1 LRAPSLDASREKPA
15 RRRFPKARLGI
26 RGFEAPSF
34 LRRDFCATNTVYE
47 MTRLLARLADI
58 AYRRRGR
65 MVLAWVVALVVLIGL
80 GSSLAGEYNADYDTP
95 GSESEAASELTEREF
110 GGYTGQE
117 IFVVWKDPAGANS
130 PAARESVDAFLAEAK
145 EIDNVEAQTPIR
157 VSKDGTIATTT
168 LPLTVPGW
176 EVSKEDGEKLVE
188 AAEENSGGGLEIKL
202 GGDPIYRA
210 QEGASPEGIGF
221 LGGAIVLLI
230 AFGSVVAAGLPLA
243 IALVGL
249 GISSGGLILLLA
261 NVVDVP
267 DWTTAVTGLI
277 GIGVGID
284 YSLLV
289 LTRFRSAMHAGKD
302 RHDAVVEAVTTA
314 GRSVIIAGCTVVIA
328 VLGLFLTGLPYMYG
342 VAISASLAVLVMM
355 FAAVTLLPAL
365 LSYLGP
371 RVDRLRIPFL
381 GRTLKAEGDGESPA
395 ARWSHA
401 VQRRPWTAA
410 IVATAVLLA
419 LAAPALGMRL
429 GFPDAGNDPPDTMT
443 RQSYDLISE
452 GFGPGTNGP
461 LVIAAQ
467 LPGPEARADVER
479 LAQQL
484 RGEDGVAFVPPPRFN
499 EPGNAA
505 IITVIPTTSPQDE
518 ATEDLV
524 KHLRETVVPEAL
536 AGSGVRAEVGGVTAA
551 LEDQS
556 EYIVDRMPLF
566 ISGVVGLSFL
576 LLLIAF
582 HSPLI
587 SLKAGIMNLL
597 SVSAAYGVMTLVA
610 QGGTLGQLIGID
622 HEVPIAPFMPVMMF
636 AILFGLSMDYEV
648 FLISRIREEYLKD
661 GDTRRAVADGLA
673 KTARVITAAAAIMVV
688 VFLAFLTTPEVFLKL
703 FGIGLASAIFLDA
716 TVVRM
721 VLVPAVMQL
730 LGSRNWWIPDWLE
743 RILPR
748 LDTERVAVGTAE
760 GRS

>member
-1 LRAPSLDASREKPA
+1 
-15 RRRFPKARLGI
+15 
-26 RGFEAPSF
+26 
-34 LRRDFCATNTVYE
+34 
-47 MTRLLARLADI
+47 MTRRLASLADI

-65 MVLAWVVALVVLIGL
+65 MVLAWIVALIVLIGL
-80 GSSLAGEYNADYDTP
+80 GSSLGGEYEADYNTP
-95 GSESEAASELTEREF
+95 GSETKAASDITEREF
-110 GGYTGQE
+110 SGYTGQE
-117 IFVVWKDPAGANS
+117 IFVVWKDPNGATS
-130 PAARESVDAFLAEAK
+130 PAARKRVDAFLAEAK
-145 EIDNVEAQTPIR
+145 QVPHVESETPVR
-157 VSKDGTIATTT
+157 VSDDGTIGTTN

-176 EVSKEDGEKLVE
+176 EVSKEDGERLVD
-188 AAEENSGGGLEIKL
+188 AAEENSVGGLEIKL

-210 QEGASPEGIGF
+210 QEGPSPEGLGF
-221 LGGAIVLLI
+221 LGATIVLLI

-249 GISSGGLILLLA
+249 GITSGGLILLLA
-261 NVVDVP
+261 NVIDVP

-289 LTRFRSAMHAGKD
+289 LTRFRGAMRAGKD

-328 VLGLFLTGLPYMYG
+328 VLGLVLTGLPYMYG
-342 VAISASLAVLVMM
+342 VAIAASLAVLVVML
-355 FAAVTLLPAL
+355 AAVTLLPAL

-371 RVDRLRIPFL
+371 RVDRLRIPLL
-381 GRTLKAEGDGESPA
+381 GRSLKRVEGDGESPA

-410 IVATAVLLA
+410 ILATAVLLA

-429 GFPDAGNDPPDTMT
+429 GFPDAGNDPPETMT

-461 LVIAAQ
+461 LVIAAE
-467 LPGPEARADVER
+467 LPDRAAKSDVDALARR
-479 LAQQL
+479 L
-484 RGEDGVAFVPPPRFN
+484 RGENGIAFVAAPRIN
-499 EPGNAA
+499 ASGTAA
-505 IITVIPTTSPQDE
+505 IVTVVPTTSPQDE
-518 ATEDLV
+518 ATQDLV
-524 KHLRETVVPEAL
+524 THLRDVVVPEVL
-536 AGSGVRAEVGGVTAA
+536 AGSGVVAKVGGVTAA

-556 EYIVDRMPLF
+556 EWIVDRMPIF
-566 ISGVVGLSFL
+566 ISAVVGLSFL
-576 LLLIAF
+576 LLLVAF

-610 QGGTLGQLIGID
+610 QGGAVGELIGID
-622 HEVPIAPFMPVMMF
+622 HEVPVAPFMPVMMF

-661 GDTRRAVADGLA
+661 GNTRRAVADGLA

-688 VFLAFLTTPEVFLKL
+688 VFLAFLATPEVFLKL

-730 LGSRNWWIPDWLE
+730 LDHRNWWIPDWLE

-748 LDTERVAVGTAE
+748 LDVERAAVGVAE
-760 GRS
+760 SGS

>member
-1 LRAPSLDASREKPA
+1 
-15 RRRFPKARLGI
+15 
-26 RGFEAPSF
+26 
-34 LRRDFCATNTVYE
+34 
-47 MTRLLARLADI
+47 MTRRLARLADI

-65 MVLAWVVALVVLIGL
+65 VVLAWIAAAVVIIGV
-80 GSSLAGEYNADYDTP
+80 GSSLAGEYEADYNTP
-95 GSESEAASELTEREF
+95 GSESKAASDLTEQRF
-110 GGYTGQE
+110 DGYSGQE
-117 IFVVWKDPAGANS
+117 VYVVWKDEAGARS
-130 PAARESVDAFLAEAK
+130 PGARERVDAFF
-145 EIDNVEAQTPIR
+145 VEAERVDHVAEHTPIR
-157 VSKDGTIATTT
+157 VSRDGTIGSTT

-176 EVSKEDGEKLVE
+176 DVEKEDGEKLIA

-202 GGDPIYRA
+202 GGDPIYQA
-210 QEGASPEGIGF
+210 QEQTSPEGIGF
-221 LGGAIVLLI
+221 LGAAIVLLI

-243 IALVGL
+243 IALIGL
-249 GISSGGLILLLA
+249 GISSGGLIVLLA

-267 DWTTAVTGLI
+267 DWTTAVSGLI

-284 YSLLV
+284 YALLV
-289 LTRFRSAMHAGKD
+289 LTRFRSAMNAGKD

-314 GRSVIIAGCTVVIA
+314 GRSVIIAGATVVIA
-328 VLGLFLTGLPYMYG
+328 VLGLCLTALPYMYG
-342 VAISASLAVLVMM
+342 VAISASLAVLVVML
-355 FAAVTLLPAL
+355 AAVTLLPAL

-371 RVDRLRIPFL
+371 KVDRLRIPFL
-381 GRTLKAEGDGESPA
+381 GRTLRAEGNGESPA

-401 VQRRPWTAA
+401 VQRRPWPAA
-410 IVATAVLLA
+410 IAATAVLLA

-443 RQSYDLISE
+443 RQAYDLNTE

-461 LVIAAQ
+461 LVIAAE
-467 LPGPEARADVER
+467 LPDPAARARIESFAKR
-479 LAQQL
+479 L
-484 RGEDGVAFVPPPRFN
+484 RGEPGVAFVPAPQIN
-499 EPGNAA
+499 AEGNAA
-505 IITVIPTTSPQDE
+505 LITVIPRGSPQDE
-518 ATEDLV
+518 ATEELV
-524 KHLRETVVPEAL
+524 NRLREEVVPEAL
-536 AGSGVRAEVGGVTAA
+536 GGSGINADIGGVTAA

-556 EYIVDRMPLF
+556 EYITDRMPLF
-566 ISGVVGLSFL
+566 IAGVVGLSFL
-576 LLLIAF
+576 LLLVAF

-587 SLKAGIMNLL
+587 SLKAGVMNLL

-610 QGGTLGQLIGID
+610 KGGTVGELIGID
-622 HEVPIAPFMPVMMF
+622 HEVPVAPFMPVMMF

-688 VFLAFLTTPEVFLKL
+688 VFLAFLAAPDVFLKL

-730 LGSRNWWIPDWLE
+730 LGSRNWWIPNWME

-748 LDTERVAVGTAE
+748 LDVERVAVGAAE
-760 GRS
+760 GRP

>member
-1 LRAPSLDASREKPA
+1 MTSR
-15 RRRFPKARLGI
+15 
-26 RGFEAPSF
+26 
-34 LRRDFCATNTVYE
+34 
-47 MTRLLARLADI
+47 LARLADI

-65 MVLAWVVALVVLIGL
+65 MVLAWILAAVVIIGV
-80 GSSLAGEYNADYDTP
+80 GSSLAGEYEADYNTP
-95 GSESEAASELTEREF
+95 GSESKAASDLTEERF
-110 GGYTGQE
+110 GGYSGQE
-117 IFVVWKDPAGANS
+117 VYVVWKDPAGATS
-130 PAARESVDAFLAEAK
+130 PAARERVTAFLTEAERVDHVA
-145 EIDNVEAQTPIR
+145 EHTPIR
-157 VSKDGTIATTT
+157 VSEDGTIGSTN

-176 EVSKEDGEKLVE
+176 EVPKEDGEKLIA

-202 GGDPIYRA
+202 GGDPIYQA
-210 QEGASPEGIGF
+210 QEATSPEGIGF
-221 LGGAIVLLI
+221 LGAAIVLLI

-267 DWTTAVTGLI
+267 DWTTAVSGLI

-284 YSLLV
+284 YALLV
-289 LTRFRSAMHAGKD
+289 LTRFRAALKEGKD

-314 GRSVIIAGCTVVIA
+314 GRSVIIAGATVVIA
-328 VLGLFLTGLPYMYG
+328 VLGLALTGLPYMYG
-342 VAISASLAVLVMM
+342 VAISASLAVLVVML
-355 FAAVTLLPAL
+355 ASVTLLPAL

-371 RVDRLRIPFL
+371 KVDRLRIPFL
-381 GRTLKAEGDGESPA
+381 GRMLRAEGDGESPA

-410 IVATAVLLA
+410 ILATALLLA

-443 RQSYDLISE
+443 RQAYDLNTE

-461 LVIAAQ
+461 LVIAAE
-467 LPGPEARADVER
+467 LPDRDARAEIDSFADR
-479 LAQQL
+479 L
-484 RGEDGVAFVPPPRFN
+484 RSEPGVAFVPDPEIN
-499 EPGNAA
+499 AEGDAA
-505 IITVIPTTSPQDE
+505 IVTVIPTGSPQDE
-518 ATEDLV
+518 ETEDLV
-524 KHLRETVVPEAL
+524 NRLRDDVVPETL
-536 AGSGVRAEVGGVTAA
+536 GSAGMTANIGGVTAA

-556 EYIVDRMPLF
+556 EYITDRMPLF
-566 ISGVVGLSFL
+566 IAGVVGLSFL
-576 LLLIAF
+576 LLLVAF

-587 SLKAGIMNLL
+587 SLKAAVMNLL

-610 QGGTLGQLIGID
+610 KGGTVGELIGID
-622 HEVPIAPFMPVMMF
+622 HEVPIAPFLPVMMF

-688 VFLAFLTTPEVFLKL
+688 VFLAFLAAPDTFLKL
-703 FGIGLASAIFLDA
+703 FGIGLATAIFLDA

-730 LGSRNWWIPDWLE
+730 LGSRNWWIPNWLE

-748 LDTERVAVGTAE
+748 LDVERVAVGAAQ
-760 GRS
+760 GRG

>member
-1 LRAPSLDASREKPA
+1 M
-15 RRRFPKARLGI
+15 I
-26 RGFEAPSF
+26 
-34 LRRDFCATNTVYE
+34 V
-47 MTRLLARLADI
+47 I
-58 AYRRRGR
+58 
-65 MVLAWVVALVVLIGL
+65 IGL
-80 GSSLAGEYNADYDTP
+80 GSSLAGDYNADYNTP
-95 GSESEAASELTEREF
+95 GSESKAASDLTEREF
-110 GGYTGQE
+110 GGYSGQE
-117 IFVVWKDPAGANS
+117 VYVVWTDPSGATS
-130 PAARESVDAFLAEAK
+130 PGARKRVDTFLAEAK
-145 EIDNVEAQTPIR
+145 QVDHIEKETPIR
-157 VSKDGTIATTT
+157 VSKDGSIATTT

-176 EVSKEDGEKLVE
+176 EVPKADGEQLI
-188 AAEENSGGGLEIKL
+188 AAADKNSGDGLVIKL
-202 GGDPIYRA
+202 GGDPILRA

-221 LGGAIVLLI
+221 LGAAIVLLI
-230 AFGSVVAAGLPLA
+230 AFGSLVAAGLPLA

-267 DWTTAVTGLI
+267 DWTTAVSGLI

-289 LTRFRSAMHAGKD
+289 LTRFRAAMHAGKD

-342 VAISASLAVLVMM
+342 VAISASLAVLVVML
-355 FAAVTLLPAL
+355 AAITLLPAL

-381 GRTLKAEGDGESPA
+381 GRTLKAEGDGESLA

-401 VQRRPWTAA
+401 VQRRPWTAV

-429 GFPDAGNDPPDTMT
+429 GFPDAGNDRPGTMT
-443 RQSYDLISE
+443 REAYDLLTE
-452 GFGPGTNGP
+452 GFGPGANGP
-461 LVIAAQ
+461 LVIAAE
-467 LPGPEARADVER
+467 LPDPAAKSEIDALVTR
-479 LAQQL
+479 L
-484 RGEDGVAFVPPPRFN
+484 RGEDGVTFVTAPRIN
-499 EPGNAA
+499 RARNAA
-505 IITVIPTTSPQDE
+505 LVTVTPTTSPQDE
-518 ATEDLV
+518 ATQDLV
-524 KHLRETVVPEAL
+524 KRLRGTVVPEVL
-536 AGSGVRAEVGGVTAA
+536 GGSGVTVKVGGVTAA

-556 EYIVDRMPLF
+556 EYIIDRMPWF
-566 ISGVVGLSFL
+566 IAGVVGLSFL
-576 LLLIAF
+576 LLLVAF

-587 SLKAGIMNLL
+587 SLKAGVMNLL

-610 QGGTLGQLIGID
+610 QGGAVGQLIGID
-622 HEVPIAPFMPVMMF
+622 HEVPVAPFMPVMMF

-688 VFLAFLTTPEVFLKL
+688 VFLAFVASPEVFLKL
-703 FGIGLASAIFLDA
+703 FGIGLASAVFLDA

-730 LGSRNWWIPDWLE
+730 LGSRNWWIPNWLE
-743 RILPR
+743 QILPR
-748 LDTERVAVGTAE
+748 LDVEHVAVGAAQ
-760 GRS
+760 GRP